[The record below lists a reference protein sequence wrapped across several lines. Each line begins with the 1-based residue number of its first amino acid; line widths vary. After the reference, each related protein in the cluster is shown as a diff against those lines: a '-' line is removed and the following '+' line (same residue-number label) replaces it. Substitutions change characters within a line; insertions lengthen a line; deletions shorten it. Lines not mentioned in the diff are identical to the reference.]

1 MLTLTLYDGNEAE
14 MLPLIVGFWLAHN
27 GEHQTAEESRADL
40 QAWTGPGH
48 RLYAIRQD
56 GAPVGLVHLGS
67 RGGEIDW
74 LEDLFVLPEF
84 QNRGIGTWAVHAAE
98 ELVIAYSPSM
108 YLEAAA
114 RNEAAIRLY
123 RRLGYDCLN
132 TVTLRRDFPGY
143 DYEVVRTESLYGAP
157 FEIRRRRD

>member
-67 RGGEIDW
+67 RGP
-74 LEDLFVLPEF
+74 LHQNSLVAF
-84 QNRGIGTWAVHAAE
+84 QAQG
-98 ELVIAYSPSM
+98 
-108 YLEAAA
+108 
-114 RNEAAIRLY
+114 RLWQP
-123 RRLGYDCLN
+123 R
-132 TVTLRRDFPGY
+132 F
-143 DYEVVRTESLYGAP
+143 
-157 FEIRRRRD
+157 